1 VQKTLIYIIGAGR
14 SGTTVLDIMLGNVNG
29 SISLGEIN
37 RFFKRNGIPPKREKE
52 SKVYNFWINL
62 KDQMIG
68 SGFNDMLY
76 LQKLSQQN
84 EYHLAFVKSL
94 FKKCNSEYV
103 NAIVEQYGY
112 IGQNTS
118 QNVLIESSKYP
129 VRALNLSNYLD
140 RDQFQIKYIYL
151 KKDPEKVVKS
161 FQKKNLE
168 QPSKGFL
175 MANLYYLIVNILCG
189 ITIRILKIKGHRV
202 GTLRYED
209 LISTPKETLLKLG
222 SDIDEDYS
230 ELMRKLIIKEPLNTG
245 YVFDGNRIRLKET
258 LILRD
263 SDTKEKTKGKL
274 SFTRIFNYI
283 VYR

>member
-1 VQKTLIYIIGAGR
+1 MQKTLIYIIGAGR

-62 KDQMIG
+62 KDQMLG

-84 EYHLAFVKSL
+84 EYHLAFIKSI
-94 FKKCNSEYV
+94 FKKCNTEYV
-103 NAIVEQYGY
+103 NAIVEQYDF

-140 RDQFQIKYIYL
+140 SDQFQIKYIYL

-168 QPSKGFL
+168 QPSKGFF

-189 ITIRILKIKGHRV
+189 ITIRILKSKGHRV
-202 GTLRYED
+202 STLRYED

-230 ELMRKLIIKEPLNTG
+230 ELIRKLIIKEPLNTG

-263 SDTKEKTKGKL
+263 SDTKEKIKGKL

>member
-62 KDQMIG
+62 KDQMLG

-84 EYHLAFVKSL
+84 EYHLAFIKSI
-94 FKKCNSEYV
+94 FKKCNTEYV
-103 NAIVEQYGY
+103 NAIVEQYDF

-140 RDQFQIKYIYL
+140 SDQFQIKYIYL

-168 QPSKGFL
+168 QPSKGFF

-189 ITIRILKIKGHRV
+189 ITIRILKSKGHRV
-202 GTLRYED
+202 STLRYED

-230 ELMRKLIIKEPLNTG
+230 ELIRKLIIKEPLNTG

-263 SDTKEKTKGKL
+263 SDTKEKIKGKL